1 MSAPALPPL
10 SLYVHLP
17 WCVRKCPY
25 CDFNSHQR
33 PALLPEVAYT
43 RALLADLDQD
53 LPQAQGRPLESI
65 FFGGG
70 TPSLFS
76 AAAIAAILDGVRAR
90 LPLASDCE
98 ITLETNP
105 GSAEFDRFEGYLAAG
120 VNRLSFGVQSFDDAM
135 LKRLGRIHDGSQAL
149 RAFELARAAGVD
161 NINLDLMYG
170 LPTQTPKGAL
180 QDLEQALLL
189 APEHLSH
196 YQLTLEPQTVF
207 ARYPPQ
213 DLPDEDALENILDA
227 CQARLLETGFE
238 QYEVSAYARPGRRS
252 RHNLNY
258 WQYGDYIGIGA
269 GAHAKWTEASDGR
282 VHRQAKQRTPTL
294 YLQSAG
300 TPSSRV
306 DERQIDPSE
315 LPFEFMLNALR
326 LREGFDDSV
335 FTARTGLELVRDPGY
350 QRALADG
357 LIERQHGSSRAS
369 DLGYRFLNDTLT
381 RFLPAERLSAAFVR
395 N

>member
-1 MSAPALPPL
+1 MSGHALPPL

-33 PALLPEVAYT
+33 PAQLPDADYT

-53 LPQAQGRPLESI
+53 LHQAQGRPIDSI

-76 AAAIAAILDGVRAR
+76 AAAIAAILDGIRAR
-90 LPLASDCE
+90 LALAEDCE

-105 GSAEFDRFEGYLAAG
+105 GTAEFDRFEGYLGAG

-135 LKRLGRIHDGSQAL
+135 LVRLGRIHDGTQAV

-170 LPTQTPKGAL
+170 LPTQTPAGAL
-180 QDLEQALLL
+180 ADLEQAITL

-213 DLPDEDALENILDA
+213 DLPDEDALENILEA
-227 CQARLLETGFE
+227 CQARLAAADFE

-258 WQYGDYIGIGA
+258 WQYGDYLGIGA
-269 GAHAKWTEASDGR
+269 GAHAKWTDADGR
-282 VHRQAKQRTPTL
+282 IHRHAKQRTPTL
-294 YLQSAG
+294 YLQCAG
-300 TPSSRV
+300 TPASRV
-306 DERQIDPSE
+306 DVRSIDPAE

-326 LREGFDDSV
+326 LRQGFALAR
-335 FTARTGLELVRDPGY
+335 FAERTGLPLSAIARPLEEAERRGLVLRDLHDVRPS
-350 QRALADG
+350 
-357 LIERQHGSSRAS
+357 ERGF
-369 DLGYRFLNDTLT
+369 DFLNDLLEL
-381 RFLPAERLSAAFVR
+381 FLPASSP
-395 N
+395 

>member
-1 MSAPALPPL
+1 VLPPL

-33 PALLPEVAYT
+33 PAAMPEDAYV

-53 LPQAQGRPLESI
+53 LYQVHGRPIESI

-76 AAAIAAILDGVRAR
+76 AAAIAEVLDGVRAR
-90 LPLASDCE
+90 MPLVPHCE

-120 VNRLSFGVQSFDDAM
+120 VNRISFGVQSFDDEK
-135 LKRLGRIHDGSQAL
+135 LKRLGRVHGAEEARL
-149 RAFELARAAGVD
+149 AFQMARAAGVN
-161 NINLDLMYG
+161 NINVDLMFG
-170 LPTQTPKGAL
+170 LPDQSPSQAL
-180 QDLEQALLL
+180 ADLEQALDL

-207 ARYPPQ
+207 ARFPPQ
-213 DLPDEDALENILDA
+213 DLPDEDAMESMLDA
-227 CQARLLETGFE
+227 CQSRMQEAGYA
-238 QYEVSAYARPGRRS
+238 QYEVSAYARTGRQS

-258 WQYGDYIGIGA
+258 WQFGDYLAIGA
-269 GAHAKWTEASDGR
+269 GAHAKWTAPDGCIR
-282 VHRQAKQRTPTL
+282 RHAKQRTPTL
-294 YLQSAG
+294 YMQIAG
-300 TPSSRV
+300 LASSIIDARAV
-306 DERQIDPSE
+306 DPSE

-326 LREGFDDSV
+326 LREGFDDTI
-335 FTARTGLELVRDPGY
+335 FAARTGQPLQTCNGY

-357 LIERQHGSSRAS
+357 LIETDNGRTRATE
-369 DLGYRFLNDTLT
+369 LGYRYLNDTLS
-381 RFLPAERLSAAFVR
+381 RFLPESRV
-395 N
+395 